1 MLMEP
6 FFADYLD
13 RLQELHENMLQAIE
27 GLPADALDWTPGPGI
42 NPLCV
47 LVVHVSGA
55 ERYWIGDVVA
65 RDPSDRDRATEFRAH
80 GLDVATLEN
89 RLAETLVHTR
99 GALEEL
105 TLKDL
110 EMVRVSP
117 RDGRRFTV
125 AWSLAHALEH
135 TAIHV
140 GHAQITRQLWE
151 QQEAA

>member
-1 MLMEP
+1 MQP

-13 RLQELHENMLQAIE
+13 RLQELHENILQAIE
-27 GLPADALDWTPGPGI
+27 GLPPDALDWTPGPGM
-42 NPLCV
+42 NSLCV

-65 RDPSDRDRATEFRAH
+65 RDPSDRDRAAEFRVQ
-80 GLDVATLEN
+80 GLDAAALEN
-89 RLAETLVHTR
+89 RLADTLVYTRGVLETLT
-99 GALEEL
+99 LE
-105 TLKDL
+105 DL
-110 EMVRVSP
+110 ETIRISP

-140 GHAQITRQLWE
+140 GHIQITRQLWE